1 MSDFAKLC
9 AADVCDRVLS
19 APSLLVAGHTNP
31 DGDAVG
37 SCVALCL
44 IARAAGVRS
53 AVFFP
58 DPPQK
63 RLRFLIPEGM
73 EADGPDGWDVVC
85 TVDVPSSAQL
95 GKMPEIAGRA
105 SFMIDHHARGEQF
118 APGLIDP
125 SAAAAGE
132 LVFAVYEE
140 MKRRG
145 VLTPSPAAAR
155 AMYGAIVADT
165 GSFAYSNTSPET
177 HRIAGEL
184 LREIQSDPGGMEPAE
199 ISRLLTEQT
208 TAEELYCKM
217 IAAKNLKLYENG
229 RLAVTV
235 LPADELRAGGAE
247 EADGGG
253 AVDVPRSVAGVDVAV
268 ALRQKFD
275 TPAEFRVSSRAN
287 GDFDVSAVCAL
298 FGGGGHCRAAG
309 CTIVANSPE
318 EAVERAVGAFSAIL
332 GG

>member
-9 AADVCDRVLS
+9 AADVCDLILS
-19 APSLLVAGHTNP
+19 ATSLLVVGHTNP

-44 IARAAGVRS
+44 ISRAAGIRS

-73 EADGPDGWDVVC
+73 EADGTDGWDVVC
-85 TVDVPSSAQL
+85 TVDVPSPAQL
-95 GKMPEIAGRA
+95 GKTPEIASRA
-105 SFMIDHHARGEQF
+105 SFMIDHHMRGEQF
-118 APGLIDP
+118 APGLVDP

-132 LVFAVYEE
+132 LVFTVYEE
-140 MKRRG
+140 MKRREAIA
-145 VLTPSPAAAR
+145 PSPAAAR
-155 AMYGAIVADT
+155 AMYGALVADT

-184 LREIQSDPGGMEPAE
+184 LREIQGDPDGPEPSE
-199 ISRLLTEQT
+199 ISRLLMEQT

-217 IAAKNLKLYENG
+217 IAVKNLRLYENG

-235 LPADELRAGGAE
+235 LPSDELRALGAAE
-247 EADGGG
+247 SDGGG

-275 TPAEFRVSSRAN
+275 TPTEFRVSSRAR

-298 FGGGGHCRAAG
+298 FGGGGHGRAAG
-309 CTIVANSPE
+309 CTIEADSPE
-318 EAVERAVGAFSAIL
+318 EAVEKAVGAFSAIL